1 MAADLTQQI
10 APSRSAAMPVVFGGG
25 EPVSGLADML
35 QQFLEQSLSASPRKV
50 RQAQRLNG
58 RALVRAAEDE
68 EVCVGI
74 TFAGDR
80 IEISD
85 VDATPSRDAS
95 ITADFLTIAHLTSG
109 QENPLLLLVQGK
121 LKASFRLSQ
130 ILFLLRL
137 LQLMQLETSA
147 ARRQRYILIAGGIV
161 AASLAVAT
169 YCHLRGLP

>member
-10 APSRSAAMPVVFGGG
+10 APSRSAAMPGVFGGG

-95 ITADFLTIAHLTSG
+95 ITADFHLSHR
-109 QENPLLLLVQGK
+109 ENSCCDV
-121 LKASFRLSQ
+121 
-130 ILFLLRL
+130 
-137 LQLMQLETSA
+137 E
-147 ARRQRYILIAGGIV
+147 
-161 AASLAVAT
+161 
-169 YCHLRGLP
+169 